1 MKRALLCAA
10 LALLVFLSGY
20 AAGFLHTVHTAVP
33 VGVSLSVN
41 GESKYIVSYRYFGYW
56 RNEAYPLP
64 TAETHV
70 K

>member
-10 LALLVFLSGY
+10 LAALLL
-20 AAGFLHTVHTAVP
+20 AAGFAAGCRATMQAAVP
-33 VGVSLSVN
+33 VGVSRSADGKTGYL
-41 GESKYIVSYRYFGYW
+41 ISYRYGGYW